1 MAGEEVDPRRR
12 KCPSCGAFLEPGL
25 VDQFFCEYCGSPLPD
40 SGQDVFVSRE
50 SQDSSGVPS
59 GEAAGP
65 DWPREM
71 AEQASPELE
80 DAPRRIELRPTRPA
94 QPPSEVPSQR
104 GDRIYASVVA
114 MTLVLVFLGLL
125 GWLLFSVLGA
135 RERSSLSE
143 SQNPQVITVSA
154 QSPWQSTDIYVP
166 KGQVV
171 TIRYME
177 GTWGVLG
184 GARGAKQQ
192 TDAEGFE
199 GEYRSVGL
207 PQTSAPVG
215 ALVGRIGNGEPF
227 LVGDEI
233 RFRAGES
240 GALRLMIND
249 QSLEDNFGALR
260 VEVRFSAAE

>member
-1 MAGEEVDPRRR
+1 VG
-12 KCPSCGAFLEPGL
+12 
-25 VDQFFCEYCGSPLPD
+25 
-40 SGQDVFVSRE
+40 
-50 SQDSSGVPS
+50 QDSSEVLS
-59 GEAAGP
+59 DEVAGP
-65 DWPREM
+65 DRLGEV
-71 AEQASPELE
+71 AEQASRELD
-80 DAPRRIELRPTRPA
+80 DAPRRIELRPTRPLR
-94 QPPSEVPSQR
+94 PPSEMPSR
-104 GDRIYASVVA
+104 GGNRIYAGVVA
-114 MTLVLVFLGLL
+114 ITLVLVFLGLL
-125 GWLLFSVLGA
+125 AWLLFSVLGA
-135 RERSSLSE
+135 RERSSSE
-143 SQNPQVITVSA
+143 SQSPRVITVSA

-171 TIRYME
+171 TIRYLE

-207 PQTSAPVG
+207 PLTSAPVG
-215 ALVGRIGNGEPF
+215 ALVGRIGTAAPF